1 MNNLVD
7 DLPEGFIEVEP
18 ELLLALA
25 LYALKDPIM
34 AATESMVMT
43 DYCGVKLMEPSTIIL
58 SFNAKFGLFAD
69 VPKSDFDKIKKAYL
83 QVDHEV
89 QRFNKLN

>member
-1 MNNLVD
+1 MN

-25 LYALKDPIM
+25 VYALKDPVM
-34 AATESMVMT
+34 AATDNVVVT
-43 DYCGVKLMEPSTIIL
+43 DYCAIKLVEPATVVL
-58 SFNAKFGLFAD
+58 AFNPKFGLFAD
-69 VPKSDFDKIKKAYL
+69 IPSSEFDKLKKAYV

-89 QRFNKLN
+89 QRIKDLN

>member
-25 LYALKDPIM
+25 IYALKDPIM
-34 AATESMVMT
+34 AATESMVIT
-43 DYCGVKLMEPSTIIL
+43 DYCGVKLMEPSTIVL

-69 VPKSDFDKIKKAYL
+69 IPESEFTKLKKAYIE
-83 QVDHEV
+83 VDHEV
-89 QRFNKLN
+89 QRIKSLN

>member
-25 LYALKDPIM
+25 LYALKDPVM
-34 AATESMVMT
+34 AATESMVIT
-43 DYCGVKLMEPSTIIL
+43 DYCGIKLMEPSTIVL

-69 VPKSDFDKIKKAYL
+69 VPTSDFDKIKKAYL